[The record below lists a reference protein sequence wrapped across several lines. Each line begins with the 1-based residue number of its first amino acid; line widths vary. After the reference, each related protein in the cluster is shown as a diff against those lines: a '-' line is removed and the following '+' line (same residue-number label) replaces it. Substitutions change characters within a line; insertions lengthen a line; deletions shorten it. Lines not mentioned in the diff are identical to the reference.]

1 MEKQTY
7 WIARDTDG
15 DLYIHNEKPSIDVNG
30 YWISNRESSEIGSHF
45 FPWIQN
51 GECFEL
57 GAN

>member
-15 DLYIHNEKPSIDVNG
+15 YLYRHNEKPSIDVNG
-30 YWISNRESSEIGSHF
+30 YWISNRESSEIGSNF